1 MRNRPAHNRNPLQQ
15 HLELDVAILRVPNPK
30 LPWSSSYA
38 EDSRF
43 RKILIA
49 LLAIYVVIALIIAL
63 LKLPPVAHPEPKDLP
78 PQLANVVLQKVELP
92 KPIEAPKPIEKNVE
106 TKPKVEAEKPKPK
119 PVPPSTKPV
128 PPSTKPSPVAGKEG
142 GKEAPVELMQQAREK
157 AAKSGVLQ
165 FRDDLQEM
173 RESVDVSKVTRS
185 NLTRG
190 AGTAEKTE
198 RSIIAGKATGG
209 SGGINTAALSRD
221 TGGIALSGRETT
233 RIDSPGGLGGLS
245 TEAGGRGRGEGSG
258 IGTGTGKGTG
268 KKGDLVSG
276 SDSSGGRSDEAIRRV
291 MDQQKGGIFAIYNRA
306 LRQDPTLQGKFV
318 FEMVIEPSGDV
329 SDVKL
334 ISSELRDN
342 ELVTKILTRIRL
354 INFGSA
360 NVLRTRVNYSL
371 DFLPNA

>member
-1 MRNRPAHNRNPLQQ
+1 MAVVR
-15 HLELDVAILRVPNPK
+15 IPNPK
-30 LPWSSSYA
+30 LPWSSSYN

-43 RKILIA
+43 RKILLV
-49 LLAIYVVIALIIAL
+49 LLAFYVVGALIVSFL
-63 LKLPPVAHPEPKDLP
+63 RLPPVVHPEPKDLP
-78 PQLANVVLQKVELP
+78 PHLARVILQKQELP
-92 KPIEAPKPIEKNVE
+92 KPAELPKVTPRPVEQKPLTEAPKP
-106 TKPKVEAEKPKPK
+106 KPKIVPPSTV
-119 PVPPSTKPV
+119 PVPPSRNAPV
-128 PPSTKPSPVAGKEG
+128 QGKAGG
-142 GKEAPVELMQQAREK
+142 REAPIELMQQAREK
-157 AAKSGVLQ
+157 ASKSGVLQ
-165 FRDDLQEM
+165 FKDDLAEM

-190 AGTAEKTE
+190 TGTAEKTE
-198 RSIIAGKATGG
+198 RSLIAGKATGG

-233 RIDSPGGLGGLS
+233 RIDSAGSGLGGLS
-245 TEAGGRGRGEGSG
+245 AEAGGRGRGEGSG
-258 IGTGTGKGTG
+258 TGTGTGAGKGSG

-276 SDSSGGRSDEAIRRV
+276 SDSGGGRSDEAIRRV

-306 LRQDPTLQGKFV
+306 LRQDSTLQGKFV

-334 ISSELRDN
+334 VSSELRDS
-342 ELVTKILTRIRL
+342 ELVNKILARIRL
-354 INFGSA
+354 INFGEA

>member
-1 MRNRPAHNRNPLQQ
+1 M
-15 HLELDVAILRVPNPK
+15 VTVLRVPNPK
-30 LPWSSSYA
+30 LPWSSSYV
-38 EDSRF
+38 EDARF

-49 LLAIYVVIALIIAL
+49 LLAIYIVLAIIFSIL
-63 LKLPPVAHPEPKDLP
+63 RLPPVVHPEPKDLP

-92 KPIEAPKPIEKNVE
+92 KPAESANGIEPKKAEV
-106 TKPKVEAEKPKPK
+106 KPTPVAAKPKPQ
-119 PVPPSTKPV
+119 PVPPSKQPV
-128 PPSTKPSPVAGKEG
+128 PPARTAGPSAGKEG
-142 GKEAPVELMQQAREK
+142 GKEAPIELMQQAREK

-165 FRDDLQEM
+165 FKDDLAEM
-173 RESVDVSKVTRS
+173 RDSVDVSKVTRS
-185 NLTRG
+185 NLTR
-190 AGTAEKTE
+190 ATGTAEKTE
-198 RSIIAGKATGG
+198 RSIIAGKAVGG

-233 RIDSPGGLGGLS
+233 RIDGGGGLGGLS
-245 TEAGGRGRGEGSG
+245 AEAGGRGRGEGSG
-258 IGTGTGKGTG
+258 IGTGTGKGSG

-306 LRQDPTLQGKFV
+306 LRQDSTLQGKFV

-334 ISSELRDN
+334 ISSELKDN
-342 ELVTKILTRIRL
+342 DLVSKILARVRL
-354 INFGSA
+354 INFGAA

>member
-1 MRNRPAHNRNPLQQ
+1 MT
-15 HLELDVAILRVPNPK
+15 VLRVPNPK

-43 RKILIA
+43 RKILTA
-49 LLAIYVVIALIIAL
+49 LLVIYIVFALIIAL
-63 LKLPPVAHPEPKDLP
+63 LKLPPVVHPEPKDLP
-78 PQLANVVLQKVELP
+78 PQLANVILQKVELP
-92 KPIEAPKPIEKNVE
+92 KPVVAPKPIEAEKPAE
-106 TKPKVEAEKPKPK
+106 KPKPIERAQEKPKPK
-119 PVPPSTKPV
+119 PVRPVTEPV
-128 PPSTKPSPVAGKEG
+128 PPSTRTSAPRAGAEG
-142 GKEAPVELMQQAREK
+142 GKEAPIELMQQARAK

-165 FRDDLQEM
+165 FKDDLAEM

-185 NLTRG
+185 NLTR
-190 AGTAEKTE
+190 ATGTAEKTE

-209 SGGINTAALSRD
+209 SGGINTAALSTD
-221 TGGIALSGRETT
+221 TGGSALSGRETT
-233 RIDSPGGLGGLS
+233 RIDSAGGGLGGLS
-245 TEAGGRGRGEGSG
+245 AEAGGRGRGEGSG
-258 IGTGTGKGTG
+258 IGSGTGKGSG

-276 SDSSGGRSDEAIRRV
+276 SDVGGGRSDEAIRRV

-318 FEMVIEPSGDV
+318 FEMVIEPDGEV

-334 ISSELRDN
+334 VSSELRDN
-342 ELVTKILTRIRL
+342 DLVTKILARIRL